1 MVVAQVVEGFRKM
14 STAPSPSE
22 AIMDLYRI
30 YNGGSGR
37 AANGELASLY
47 GNRGQPI
54 PSGLATAESDDLEP
68 MAQLIR
74 DRLMNPVIQCIVRPS
89 KALLHILPMYRKG
102 LPHTGIDVEYVP
114 GKVVSAI
121 ANACVHVL
129 ATLVLIAPIAI
140 FTVVEEQTLRIVV
153 MPLFC
158 LLLTASAQL
167 MGPRSMP
174 IFTLVTG

>member
-1 MVVAQVVEGFRKM
+1 M
-14 STAPSPSE
+14 APSPSK
-22 AIMDLYRI
+22 ADLDLYRI

-37 AANGELASLY
+37 TANGELASLY
-47 GNRGQPI
+47 GDRGQPI
-54 PSGLATAESDDLEP
+54 PSDLATADGDDLEP

-89 KALLHILPMYRKG
+89 KALLHVLPMHRRG
-102 LPHTGIDVEYVP
+102 LPPTGIDMEYVE

-129 ATLVLIAPIAI
+129 ATLILIAPIAI

-174 IFTLVTG
+174 LFTLVTG